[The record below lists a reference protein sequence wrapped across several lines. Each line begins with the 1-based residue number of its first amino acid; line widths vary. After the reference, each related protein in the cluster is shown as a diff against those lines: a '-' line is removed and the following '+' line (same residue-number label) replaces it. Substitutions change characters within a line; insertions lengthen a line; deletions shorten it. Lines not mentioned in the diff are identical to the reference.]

1 MSLCTTICIVLAKK
15 WSPKRASP
23 LWTECRGERVLHVES
38 LPDEIRRVQQRA
50 RNAEIKSVGL
60 HVPTRNELEYEQAHA
75 PSALETG
82 AEAEAAPA
90 PVMNSNSNSV
100 VRESCKAPNRIS
112 ESKKLKIR

>member
-1 MSLCTTICIVLAKK
+1 
-15 WSPKRASP
+15 
-23 LWTECRGERVLHVES
+23 
-38 LPDEIRRVQQRA
+38 VQQRA

-82 AEAEAAPA
+82 AEAAPA
-90 PVMNSNSNSV
+90 PVMNSNRNS